1 MWLGLELSFKSQKE
15 RAQQMKNKQTK
26 KTQLFQES
34 EIKSPGV
41 KIPWM
46 SEDTRKETGF
56 GLRCWCLVYVPS

>member
-1 MWLGLELSFKSQKE
+1 
-15 RAQQMKNKQTK
+15 MKNKQTK